1 MLTQVFRTDRQ
12 DQFPSQI
19 PDLLQHQHIMHFT
32 NLLLLASSAAAISL
46 PGFSGISQLFARKD
60 GDKCPA
66 VWSQISKDLTQKF
79 LTNGQC
85 NPDARAAI
93 RAVFH
98 DCGGQLSCSNP
109 NLFY

>member
-1 MLTQVFRTDRQ
+1 
-12 DQFPSQI
+12 
-19 PDLLQHQHIMHFT
+19 MHFT
-32 NLLLLASSAAAISL
+32 KVLMLASSAAAISL
-46 PGFSGISQLFARKD
+46 PNFPDITQLFARKD

-66 VWSQISKDLTQKF
+66 VWTSISRDLTAKF

-98 DCGGQLSCSNP
+98 DCGGMLSILQCSSYI
-109 NLFY
+109 LTFLSMEQSSRCEGRL